1 MPKLDVSSNPLI
13 LDVYACIHSKSNL
26 SIAGIVTWK
35 FLLPGVEARRLSF
48 MLMHEHLRHVRSH
61 RVCVPLWVC
70 LAWGFVCNMEDSLL
84 GLEVSSRLHNP
95 IQVWSN

>member
-48 MLMHEHLRHVRSH
+48 ILMHEHLRHVRSH
-61 RVCVPLWVC
+61 RVCTLVGMSCV
-70 LAWGFVCNMEDSLL
+70 GF
-84 GLEVSSRLHNP
+84 RL
-95 IQVWSN
+95 